1 MRTMLSQIDLIV
13 ECRDYRI
20 PLTSRNP
27 LFEDSLAGRERLV
40 VYTKKDLGSNGTAE
54 DAKVQ
59 EGYAGVSRAS
69 ADVWYLCRGIISFA
83 NCTSPPRSSSP
94 TIRAKETCGECSM

>member
-1 MRTMLSQIDLIV
+1 MLSQIDLIV

-27 LFEDSLAGRERLV
+27 MFEDSLAGRERMV

-54 DAKVQ
+54 DVKVHRCEQ
-59 EGYAGVSRAS
+59 DVLQAI
-69 ADVWYLCRGIISFA
+69 ADVRYLCRGTISFA
-83 NCTSPPRSSSP
+83 NGMNLHKSSSP
-94 TIRAKETCGECSM
+94 ITKAKRTYAACLT